1 MKSWNNPVGL
11 FVLLALILL
20 AAILLSLFTGS
31 SQLTMAEVWRQWR
44 SGETTETAYRIFLY
58 ARLPRTIAALAAGA
72 ALAVSGALVQAVLNN
87 ALASPGTI
95 GVNSGAGFF
104 ALLAGSFL
112 PQMPYVMPI
121 AAFLGALGAS
131 LVVYGVAVKT
141 GASRISLILAG
152 VAISRLFSAGIDTL
166 TIVYPDEII
175 GSAGFMV
182 GSFSGVTLQMMYPAL
197 LLIGVGLLLSL
208 IFSYDLNIL
217 ALGDT
222 TAAALGM
229 CVAQSRFGF
238 LLLSALLAGAAV
250 SFSGLVGFIGLMVP
264 HICRKLFGAEYR
276 RLIPCSAMVGA
287 SFALLCD
294 VLGKLLFAPF
304 EVPVGIVLAFLGCPF
319 FLFLLFQKGRSRIHE

>member
-1 MKSWNNPVGL
+1 
-11 FVLLALILL
+11 
-20 AAILLSLFTGS
+20 
-31 SQLTMAEVWRQWR
+31 
-44 SGETTETAYRIFLY
+44 
-58 ARLPRTIAALAAGA
+58 
-72 ALAVSGALVQAVLNN
+72 
-87 ALASPGTI
+87 
-95 GVNSGAGFF
+95 
-104 ALLAGSFL
+104 
-112 PQMPYVMPI
+112 MPYVMPI

-197 LLIGVGLLLSL
+197 LLIGAGLLLSL

-229 CVAQSRFGF
+229 RVAQSRFGF